1 MSQVW
6 LQPLFCCIIT
16 NSGRNNLKNEASLM
30 TSTEVSLSF
39 DEAAAGEDHQVIET
53 SLKPF
58 LNTDDYLA

>member
-1 MSQVW
+1 
-6 LQPLFCCIIT
+6 
-16 NSGRNNLKNEASLM
+16 M
-30 TSTEVSLSF
+30 TSTKVSLSF